1 MHSFQSR
8 WGVNS
13 KSLGGGVRIDCGI
26 IIIIIIIIVFIDVI
40 IVIIIIIIMVFALI
54 VARFG

>member
-1 MHSFQSR
+1 MGSQFKVPWWWRSH
-8 WGVNS
+8 
-13 KSLGGGVRIDCGI
+13 IDCGI
-26 IIIIIIIIVFIDVI
+26 ITIIIIIIVFIDVI